1 MNENT
6 VEFTSMNEAQDFMNA
21 IMANPAIVIAASG
34 SASSRNSG
42 GGVGQTIYAAFFFP
56 PMRLT
61 KAHLSDGN
69 KRIAIMLALTLLGMK
84 RFVLDGHDLTEAEDK
99 AVCLLIEFIVCKDTA
114 TGGSGPLPRE

>member
-42 GGVGQTIYAAFFFP
+42 GGVGQTIYAAFP
-56 PMRLT
+56 PPHASHQGPPVGREQKDRYHARLDASRDET
-61 KAHLSDGN
+61 IRS
-69 KRIAIMLALTLLGMK
+69 R
-84 RFVLDGHDLTEAEDK
+84 R
-99 AVCLLIEFIVCKDTA
+99 
-114 TGGSGPLPRE
+114 S

>member
-1 MNENT
+1 
-6 VEFTSMNEAQDFMNA
+6 
-21 IMANPAIVIAASG
+21 
-34 SASSRNSG
+34 
-42 GGVGQTIYAAFFFP
+42 
-56 PMRLT
+56 MRLT

-69 KRIAIMLALTLLGMK
+69 KRIAIMPALTLLGMK

>member
-34 SASSRNSG
+34 SASSRNGG
-42 GGVGQTIYAAFFFP
+42 GGVGQTIYAAFP
-56 PMRLT
+56 TMRLT
-61 KAHLSDGN
+61 KAHLSDGT
-69 KRIAIMLALTLLGMK
+69 KRIAIMPALTLLGMK